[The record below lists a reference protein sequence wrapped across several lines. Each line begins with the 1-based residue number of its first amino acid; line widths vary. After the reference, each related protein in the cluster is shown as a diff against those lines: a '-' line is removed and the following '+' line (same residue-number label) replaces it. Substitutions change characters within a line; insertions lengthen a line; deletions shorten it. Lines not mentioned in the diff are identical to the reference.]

1 MALKVLML
9 RKKISEKQSALAELR
24 KAAEGFQT
32 REAEL
37 AASIEEA
44 GTEEEKAAV
53 EAAVSEFE
61 AEQTDNAARQKT
73 LQEEIAAAEGEIQE
87 IEAAAPCGGAGRKA
101 RKEHNPMM
109 ETRANF
115 FGLNA
120 QERDAFFAR
129 EDVKEFLQRARE
141 LGKEKRAISGG
152 ELLIPTTML
161 ELIRENITKYSKLTG
176 RVRLRSVPG
185 QARQNIMGTIPEAV
199 WTEMIAN
206 LNELELTFNQVETDG
221 YMVAGY
227 IAIPNSILEDSDLAL
242 AGEIISALGQAIG
255 YALDKAI
262 LYGTGVKMPLGMATR
277 LAQTAKPSDYP
288 VAARPWEDLHTSN
301 LQSITAANSVGVKL
315 FQSIIKASGA
325 AKGKYS
331 AGGKF
336 WVMNDTTFTTLM
348 AEAVSINAAGAIVS
362 GQMGTMPVVG
372 GDIITL
378 DFVPDNNIVGGYGDL
393 YVLAERAG
401 TAISQSEHVRFLQNQ
416 TVFKGVARYDG
427 LPAIAEGFV
436 GIGINGAAPSASISF
451 AADEANQA
459 EPEHPGA

>member
-9 RKKISEKQSALAELR
+9 RKKISEKRAALEELR
-24 KAAEGFQT
+24 KAAEGFTT

-37 AASIEEA
+37 AQSIEEA
-44 GTEEEKAAV
+44 RTEEEKATV
-53 EAAVSEFE
+53 EEAVSEFE
-61 AEQTDNAARQKT
+61 AEQADNAAKQKT
-73 LQEEIAAAEGEIQE
+73 LQDEIAAAENEIKE
-87 IEAAAPCGGAGRKA
+87 IEDAAPAGGGQEA
-101 RKEHNPMM
+101 RKEQKQM
-109 ETRANF
+109 ETRIKF

-129 EDVKEFLQRARE
+129 GDVKDFLGRTRE
-141 LGKEKRAISGG
+141 LGKQNRAVTGA
-152 ELLIPTTML
+152 ELLIPTVML
-161 ELIRENITKYSKLTG
+161 DLIREKVTKYSKLVG

-185 QARQNIMGTIPEAV
+185 HARQNIMGTIPEAV

-227 IAIPNSILEDSDLAL
+227 IAIPNSILEDSDIAL
-242 AGEIISALGQAIG
+242 ASEIISALGQSIG

-262 LYGTGVKMPLGMATR
+262 LYGTGVKMPLGVVAR

-288 VAARPWEDLHTSN
+288 VAARPWADLHTSN
-301 LQSITAANSVGVKL
+301 IQTVTSANSAGVKL

-331 AGGKF
+331 TGGKL

-362 GQMGTMPVVG
+362 GQMGTMPVIG
-372 GDIITL
+372 GDIIIL

-436 GIGINGAAPSASISF
+436 AIGIGGTAPSTSVTF
-451 AADEANQA
+451 AADDANKTDTPTA
-459 EPEHPGA
+459 